1 MLTTKRYKELCKEAR
16 RLILSYHYHYQ
27 RPHIGSSL
35 SCVDIIV
42 DIYYNKMKKGDVFIL
57 SKGHAASALYAVLE
71 MKGFKVPTPYPCHP
85 EVDQDGGVFCSTGS
99 LGHGLSV
106 ACGVALAK
114 PKNKVYVL
122 LGDGEC
128 QEGSVW
134 EAKEFLI
141 RHNLNVIP
149 ITDYNGFQA
158 CGKLLDNWLLSP
170 IPTTKGKGISFM
182 ENDNLWHYKAPNYEE
197 YSDALKELL

>member
-1 MLTTKRYKELCKEAR
+1 MLTTKQYKDKCKEAR

-57 SKGHAASALYAVLE
+57 SKGHASSALYAVLE
-71 MKGFKVPTPYPCHP
+71 MKGFKTPKPYPCHP
-85 EVDQDGGVFCSTGS
+85 ERGEGVFCSTGS
-99 LGHGLSV
+99 LGHGLSI

-122 LGDGEC
+122 LGDGEL

-134 EAKEFLI
+134 EAYCFMH
-141 RHNLNVIP
+141 RHQLTNIIEEVDN
-149 ITDYNGFQA
+149 NGFQA
-158 CGKLLDNWLLSP
+158 CCRTLDQRP
-170 IPTTKGKGISFM
+170 EKPTGIKGKGISFM
-182 ENDNLWHYKAPNYEE
+182 EDNNDWHYKAPDYKE